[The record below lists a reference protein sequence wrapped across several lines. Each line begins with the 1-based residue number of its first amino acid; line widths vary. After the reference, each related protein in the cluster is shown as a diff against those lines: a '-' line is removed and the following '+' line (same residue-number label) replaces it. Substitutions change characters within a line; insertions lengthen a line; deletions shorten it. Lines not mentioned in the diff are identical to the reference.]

1 MYRDIYTSITTEK
14 FKQDKN
20 KLRITKKS
28 LNDVNDYILNFQR
41 YYELIKNY
49 PEIRK
54 IKNSN
59 SLDINVINFEKPNSK
74 KMPYNKLQNDISNI
88 YKRICT
94 DNNNEKNAKINYK
107 YNILLNPN
115 NYHLINYKIDNTNN
129 SAEKLKPKLK
139 EFNSPKKYFNNSI
152 ENDTKINVYKK
163 NIIKRDKID
172 YGNYAK
178 NNTFFNH
185 PQLYLLKY
193 NRNYSM
199 KGNSPQNNSHNG
211 LKITRTG
218 NYENLIPINPKKS
231 KVRNNFYNYYIGL
244 KHSKHVFNI

>member
-1 MYRDIYTSITTEK
+1 MYRDVYTSITTEK

-41 YYELIKNY
+41 YYEIIKNY

-59 SLDINVINFEKPNSK
+59 SLDINVINFEKPNK

-199 KGNSPQNNSHNG
+199 KGNSLQNNSHNG

-218 NYENLIPINPKKS
+218 NFENLIPLNPRKA

-244 KHSKHVFNI
+244 KHSKHIFNI

>member
-1 MYRDIYTSITTEK
+1 MYRDVYTSITSEK

-20 KLRITKKS
+20 KFRITKKS

-59 SLDINVINFEKPNSK
+59 SLDINVINIEKPNK

-115 NYHLINYKIDNTNN
+115 NYHLINYQIDKTNN
-129 SAEKLKPKLK
+129 STEKPRIKLK
-139 EFNSPKKYFNNSI
+139 EFNSPEKYFNNPI
-152 ENDTKINVYKK
+152 LNDAKINTYKK

-172 YGNYAK
+172 FGNYAQ

-199 KGNSPQNNSHNG
+199 KGNSLQTNSHNG

-218 NYENLIPINPKKS
+218 NFENLIPLNPRKA